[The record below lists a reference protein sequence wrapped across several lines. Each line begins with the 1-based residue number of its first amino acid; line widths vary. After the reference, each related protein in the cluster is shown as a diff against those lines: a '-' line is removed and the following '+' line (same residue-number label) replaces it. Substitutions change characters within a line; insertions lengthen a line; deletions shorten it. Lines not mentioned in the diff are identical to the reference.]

1 MKLAFKLDRG
11 DGNINYMDFIRKVKA
26 ANDKLRLQLN
36 LAGCVAG
43 FEAHTSPSLS
53 CDEGNIQEV
62 LLDSSSVSGA
72 SVTTSASSQWGEH
85 IYSKKDK
92 PRSSKIQNSTVL
104 STFGG
109 NSTDRAS
116 WIEEVVRNS
125 MRDVAHRY
133 ETARCR
139 KISGPK
145 VLHLLALL
153 DVLVQKYNY

>member
-43 FEAHTSPSLS
+43 FEAHTFPSLS
-53 CDEGNIQEV
+53 CDDGNIQQV

-72 SVTTSASSQWGEH
+72 SMTTSASSQWGED

>member
-26 ANDKLRLQLN
+26 ANDKLRLQIN

-43 FEAHTSPSLS
+43 FEAQTSPSLS
-53 CDEGNIQEV
+53 CDDGNIQGV
-62 LLDSSSVSGA
+62 HLDSSSVSGA
-72 SVTTSASSQWGEH
+72 SVTTSASSQWGED

-92 PRSSKIQNSTVL
+92 PRSSKIQNST
-104 STFGG
+104 FGG
-109 NSTDRAS
+109 TSTDRAS

-139 KISGPK
+139 KITGPK
-145 VLHLLALL
+145 VLNLLALL
-153 DVLVQKYNY
+153 DLPIQKYNY